1 MKKFFRKSISLIL
14 AFSLIVSVV
23 PSLGSLT
30 ANAAFTVTGKASS
43 NVTVRS
49 SKSTSASAV
58 TTLSS
63 GVSFELTAVSSDNSW
78 YKIKTLS
85 SQVGY
90 VLSSEVKLNANY
102 RTTGNVNLRK
112 SASASSDVLSY
123 VLSGTDVTVIGSTG
137 GWYKVVTSSNQ
148 IGYMGYK
155 YLQAIAVSTGK
166 YQVTASSLKLYK
178 SPTLSANSFCTL
190 PKYYVLS
197 VTDVSNALWYK
208 VKLSDGKLGYAQM
221 SSLTRV
227 ADSTALTPAGTSLF
241 VTKGNVYLRSGTN
254 SKTTALGIIQKN
266 TIVSVT
272 DTSNANWYKVT
283 VPGGKTGY
291 IASRYLT
298 KTAYSSSISTA
309 TATPKPTATPTPKP
323 TATAKPTAT
332 PSSSSTKYKVT
343 ATSGLNLRKSASTS
357 SAILETLSY
366 GSIVTLVDAYS
377 SSWYKVKSS
386 SGNVG
391 YVSTEYIEKYNGS
404 SGGSDNAGSGTIKL
418 PRYQS
423 YYLGD
428 GYYTSSD
435 TSIATVNNG
444 FVYGKKQGT
453 CTVGGKKFTVTAPEA
468 VRYGYTSPNAPVSGN
483 TFNFVAVT
491 DASKTAVKFV
501 IQGGSTYSTTS
512 YTTEKSSAKNGYANN
527 TTRIWKK
534 SAKLSAGNY
543 TVKVYSK
550 TSSGW
555 SSSYYT
561 MTVHVTKSSAT
572 AYTTANHYASDK
584 ILNIIANFEGYVP
597 CIEDDPLT
605 SSRTPTLGYGHV
617 VYKGQYFYNNLTKTE
632 AYAML
637 CDTVNAGYFT
647 SSLNSFVSKNSLQ
660 INQAQWDAL
669 LSLSY
674 NIGTGWLSGTDTADC
689 LLHSPNFKNIES
701 KVKTSSISATV
712 VLSGYAYTS
721 SSTSSTRYSIS
732 AGQTVK
738 VYGTADKT
746 SSGGVV
752 WYKMRVYAG
761 GKTRTLWTPGNLKF
775 PSSVGY
781 TKNLR
786 YIDSTLIANN
796 LLQWHSAGGVC
807 ITGLVWRRLSEA
819 KIFLYGEYATAS
831 YSAPNYQKNT
841 YKFIFPSCVKRLE
854 NY

>member
-1 MKKFFRKSISLIL
+1 MRKLFKKSISLIL
-14 AFSLIVSVV
+14 ALSLIISAV

-30 ANAAFTVTGKASS
+30 ASAAFTVTGKASS
-43 NVTVRS
+43 QVIIRS
-49 SKSTSASAV
+49 SKSTAASAV
-58 TTLSS
+58 TTLSQ
-63 GVSFELTAVSSDNSW
+63 GAAFQLTAVSSDNTW
-78 YKIKTLS
+78 YKVKTLS

-90 VLSSEVKLNANY
+90 VRSSEVTLNANY

-112 SASASSDVLSY
+112 AASSNSDVLSY
-123 VLSGTDVTVIGSTG
+123 VLSGTNVTVVGSTG

-155 YLQAIAVSTGK
+155 YLQQISVSTGK
-166 YQVTASSLKLYK
+166 YQVTANALKLYK
-178 SPTLSANSFCTL
+178 SPTSSANSFCQL

-197 VTDVSNALWYK
+197 VTDVSNPLWYK
-208 VKLSDGKLGYAQM
+208 VQLSDGRVGYAQM
-221 SSLTRV
+221 SSLTKV
-227 ADSTALTPAGTSLF
+227 SDSTALTPSGNWLY

-254 SKTTALGIIQKN
+254 SKTSSLGIIAKN
-266 TIVSVT
+266 TVVSVT
-272 DTSNANWYKVT
+272 DTSNANWFKVK

-291 IASRYLT
+291 IASRYLS
-298 KTAYSSSISTA
+298 KTNYSSANSAA

-323 TATAKPTAT
+323 TATPKATAKPSTT
-332 PSSSSTKYKVT
+332 TTKYKVT

-357 SAILETLSY
+357 ASILETLSY

-377 SSWYKVKSS
+377 SSWYKVKSA

-391 YVSTEYIEKYNGS
+391 FVSTDYIEKYNGT
-404 SGGSDNAGSGTIKL
+404 SDNTDNTGSGSIKL

-468 VRYGYTSPNAPVSGN
+468 VRYGYTSPNAPVANN

-501 IQGGSTYSTTS
+501 VQGVGTYSTTS
-512 YTTEKSSAKNGYANN
+512 YTTEKSSAKNGYASNS
-527 TTRIWKK
+527 TRIWKK
-534 SAKLSAGNY
+534 SAKLSAGTY

-572 AYTTANHYASDK
+572 TYTTANHYASDK

-637 CDTVNAGYFT
+637 CDTVNSGYFT

-674 NIGTGWLSGTDTADC
+674 NIGTGWLNGTDTANC
-689 LLHSPNFKNIES
+689 LLQSPNFKNIES

-775 PSSVGY
+775 SSSLGY

-819 KIFLYGEYATAS
+819 KIFLYGEYSTAS

>member
-1 MKKFFRKSISLIL
+1 MRKLFKKSISLIL
-14 AFSLIVSVV
+14 ALSLIISAV

-30 ANAAFTVTGKASS
+30 ASAAFTVTGKASS
-43 NVTVRS
+43 QVIVRS
-49 SKSTSASAV
+49 SKSTAASAV
-58 TTLSS
+58 TTLSQ
-63 GVSFELTAVSSDNSW
+63 GAAFQLTAVSSDNTW
-78 YKIKTLS
+78 YKVKTLS

-90 VLSSEVKLNANY
+90 VRSSEVTLNANY

-112 SASASSDVLSY
+112 AASSNSDVLSY
-123 VLSGTDVTVIGSTG
+123 VLSGTNVTVVGSTG

-155 YLQAIAVSTGK
+155 YLQQISVSTGK
-166 YQVTASSLKLYK
+166 YQVTANALKLYK
-178 SPTLSANSFCTL
+178 SPTSSANSFCQL

-197 VTDVSNALWYK
+197 VTDVSNPLWYK
-208 VKLSDGKLGYAQM
+208 VQLSDGRVGYAQM
-221 SSLTRV
+221 SSLTKV
-227 ADSTALTPAGTSLF
+227 SDSTALTPSGNWLY

-254 SKTTALGIIQKN
+254 SKTSSLGIIAKN
-266 TIVSVT
+266 TVVSVT
-272 DTSNANWYKVT
+272 DTSNANWFKVK

-291 IASRYLT
+291 IASRYLS
-298 KTAYSSSISTA
+298 KTNYSSANSAA

-323 TATAKPTAT
+323 TATPKATAKPSTT
-332 PSSSSTKYKVT
+332 TTKYKVT

-357 SAILETLSY
+357 ASILETLSY

-391 YVSTEYIEKYNGS
+391 FVSTDYIEKYNGT
-404 SGGSDNAGSGTIKL
+404 SDNTDNTGSGSIKL

-468 VRYGYTSPNAPVSGN
+468 VRYGYTSPNAPVANN

-501 IQGGSTYSTTS
+501 VQGVGTYSTTS
-512 YTTEKSSAKNGYANN
+512 YTTEKSSAKNGYASNS
-527 TTRIWKK
+527 TRIWKK
-534 SAKLSAGNY
+534 SAKLSAGTY

-572 AYTTANHYASDK
+572 TYTTANHYASDK

-637 CDTVNAGYFT
+637 CDTVNSGYFT

-674 NIGTGWLSGTDTADC
+674 NIGTGWLNGTDTANC
-689 LLHSPNFKNIES
+689 LLQSPNFKNIES

-775 PSSVGY
+775 SSSLGY

-819 KIFLYGEYATAS
+819 KIFLYGEYSTAS
-831 YSAPNYQKNT
+831 YSALNYQKNT